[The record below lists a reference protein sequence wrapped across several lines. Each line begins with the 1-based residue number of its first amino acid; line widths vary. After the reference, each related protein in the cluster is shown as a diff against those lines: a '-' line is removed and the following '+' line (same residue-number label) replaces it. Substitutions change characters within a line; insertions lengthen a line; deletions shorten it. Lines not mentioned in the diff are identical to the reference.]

1 MTEDDVKDMI
11 DAALPAVE
19 AQATKYRTQGL
30 SPKVLGPI
38 GAPLSAVVYALITTG
53 TLDRPSLGLLAVS
66 AIGALWAVI
75 AGPGTVVPVP
85 AP

>member
-1 MTEDDVKDMI
+1 MTVDNAVPASI
-11 DAALPAVE
+11 VPAV
-19 AQATKYRTQGL
+19 APTTATKYRTQGL